1 MAKSDGNR
9 PGGDEGRSS
18 ITHTLEIFT
27 KFAENYWLAGF
38 GQVWAPGV
46 GAMPIDMHIAASL
59 DQRNAKQ
66 QPSTNNYRF
75 RVGCDRIS
83 EPAIE
88 MQSVAG
94 SDPKSWSARTM
105 TEATN
110 SLSRN
115 PLADNCCSISY
126 SITNTLSLSTLIPKG
141 KLIDDRHI
149 AIRSEPNTTSPL
161 TELSLQSEGISNGE
175 RG

>member
-46 GAMPIDMHIAASL
+46 GAMPIAMHIAASL

-75 RVGCDRIS
+75 RVGCDKIS
-83 EPAIE
+83 EPAT
-88 MQSVAG
+88 A
-94 SDPKSWSARTM
+94 
-105 TEATN
+105 
-110 SLSRN
+110 
-115 PLADNCCSISY
+115 CSFQWQALTPIMECTDHDRGY
-126 SITNTLSLSTLIPKG
+126 QHSITQP
-141 KLIDDRHI
+141 
-149 AIRSEPNTTSPL
+149 IR
-161 TELSLQSEGISNGE
+161 
-175 RG
+175 